1 MKVKLFKE
9 EEEKDVKF
17 YLINTPLETVVFSN
31 KRGSMKKINIVKKNR
46 DFSRIIKNN
55 RPIKSNLFVIYLEKN
70 TNDIYKF
77 GISASK
83 KVGNA
88 VTRNR
93 VKRQIKSILD
103 KNTYKNNFN
112 CIIIIKKDII
122 DKSFD
127 EMSKDLNILINK
139 LNIKE
144 IK

>member
-1 MKVKLFKE
+1 
-9 EEEKDVKF
+9 
-17 YLINTPLETVVFSN
+17 
-31 KRGSMKKINIVKKNR
+31 MKKINIVKKNR

-144 IK
+144 RK

>member
-1 MKVKLFKE
+1 
-9 EEEKDVKF
+9 
-17 YLINTPLETVVFSN
+17 
-31 KRGSMKKINIVKKNR
+31 MKKINIVKKNR

-55 RPIKSNLFVIYLEKN
+55 RPIKSNLFVIYLENN

-93 VKRQIKSILD
+93 LKRQIKSILD

-127 EMSKDLNILINK
+127 EMTKDLNILIDK

>member
-1 MKVKLFKE
+1 
-9 EEEKDVKF
+9 
-17 YLINTPLETVVFSN
+17 
-31 KRGSMKKINIVKKNR
+31 MKKINIVKKNR

>member
-1 MKVKLFKE
+1 
-9 EEEKDVKF
+9 
-17 YLINTPLETVVFSN
+17 
-31 KRGSMKKINIVKKNR
+31 MKKINTVKKNR

>member
-1 MKVKLFKE
+1 
-9 EEEKDVKF
+9 
-17 YLINTPLETVVFSN
+17 
-31 KRGSMKKINIVKKNR
+31 MKKINIVNKNR

-55 RPIKSNLFVIYLEKN
+55 RSIKSNLFVIYLEKN

>member
-1 MKVKLFKE
+1 
-9 EEEKDVKF
+9 
-17 YLINTPLETVVFSN
+17 
-31 KRGSMKKINIVKKNR
+31 MKKINIVKKNR

-122 DKSFD
+122 DKSFN

>member
-1 MKVKLFKE
+1 
-9 EEEKDVKF
+9 
-17 YLINTPLETVVFSN
+17 
-31 KRGSMKKINIVKKNR
+31 MKKINIVKKNR

-93 VKRQIKSILD
+93 LKRQIKSILD

-127 EMSKDLNILINK
+127 EMTKDLNILIDK

>member
-1 MKVKLFKE
+1 MC
-9 EEEKDVKF
+9 
-17 YLINTPLETVVFSN
+17 
-31 KRGSMKKINIVKKNR
+31 
-46 DFSRIIKNN
+46 DF
-55 RPIKSNLFVIYLEKN
+55 FVIYLEKN

>member
-1 MKVKLFKE
+1 
-9 EEEKDVKF
+9 
-17 YLINTPLETVVFSN
+17 
-31 KRGSMKKINIVKKNR
+31 MKKINIVKKNR
-46 DFSRIIKNN
+46 DFSRILKNN

>member
-1 MKVKLFKE
+1 
-9 EEEKDVKF
+9 
-17 YLINTPLETVVFSN
+17 
-31 KRGSMKKINIVKKNR
+31 MKKINIVKKNR

-93 VKRQIKSILD
+93 VNRQIKSILD
-103 KNTYKNNFN
+103 KNIYKNNFN

>member
-1 MKVKLFKE
+1 
-9 EEEKDVKF
+9 
-17 YLINTPLETVVFSN
+17 
-31 KRGSMKKINIVKKNR
+31 MKKINIVKKNR

-122 DKSFD
+122 DKSFY

>member
-1 MKVKLFKE
+1 
-9 EEEKDVKF
+9 
-17 YLINTPLETVVFSN
+17 
-31 KRGSMKKINIVKKNR
+31 MKKINIVKKNR

-55 RPIKSNLFVIYLEKN
+55 RLIKSNLFVIYLEKN

>member
-1 MKVKLFKE
+1 
-9 EEEKDVKF
+9 
-17 YLINTPLETVVFSN
+17 
-31 KRGSMKKINIVKKNR
+31 MKKINIVKKNR

-103 KNTYKNNFN
+103 KNTYENNFN

>member
-1 MKVKLFKE
+1 
-9 EEEKDVKF
+9 
-17 YLINTPLETVVFSN
+17 
-31 KRGSMKKINIVKKNR
+31 MKKINIVKKNR

-70 TNDIYKF
+70 TNYIYKF

-103 KNTYKNNFN
+103 KNIYKNNFN

>member
-1 MKVKLFKE
+1 
-9 EEEKDVKF
+9 
-17 YLINTPLETVVFSN
+17 
-31 KRGSMKKINIVKKNR
+31 MKKINIVKKNR

-70 TNDIYKF
+70 TNDVYKF

>member
-1 MKVKLFKE
+1 
-9 EEEKDVKF
+9 
-17 YLINTPLETVVFSN
+17 
-31 KRGSMKKINIVKKNR
+31 MKKINIVKKNR

-103 KNTYKNNFN
+103 KNIYKNNFN
-112 CIIIIKKDII
+112 CIIIIKKNII

>member
-1 MKVKLFKE
+1 
-9 EEEKDVKF
+9 
-17 YLINTPLETVVFSN
+17 
-31 KRGSMKKINIVKKNR
+31 MKKINIVKKNR
-46 DFSRIIKNN
+46 DFSRVIKNN

>member
-1 MKVKLFKE
+1 
-9 EEEKDVKF
+9 
-17 YLINTPLETVVFSN
+17 
-31 KRGSMKKINIVKKNR
+31 MKKINIVKKNR

-112 CIIIIKKDII
+112 CLIIIKKDII

>member
-1 MKVKLFKE
+1 
-9 EEEKDVKF
+9 
-17 YLINTPLETVVFSN
+17 
-31 KRGSMKKINIVKKNR
+31 MKKINIVKKNR

-103 KNTYKNNFN
+103 KNIYKNNFN
-112 CIIIIKKDII
+112 CIIIIR
-122 DKSFD
+122 KSYL
-127 EMSKDLNILINK
+127 DLNYHDNEEHLLYILNK
-139 LNIKE
+139 NNLIEKGENYEEKN
-144 IK
+144 

>member
-1 MKVKLFKE
+1 
-9 EEEKDVKF
+9 
-17 YLINTPLETVVFSN
+17 
-31 KRGSMKKINIVKKNR
+31 MKKINIVKKNR

-144 IK
+144 TK